1 VGPGSDLNPAAADF
15 RRSGLPLPPPLSIPR
30 APGQSSSPSAGGA
43 APGYFIGEDRERY
56 PQHMQ
61 APLLPPSAGSGT
73 PTHAS
78 QNQQLPIG
86 SRRCSPASTPT
97 HAQYMAARANMS
109 LGGDARSSYFEA
121 HGGEDRSQSEP
132 YADPACY
139 RPQQYPPAHRGPQQH
154 PSYRGASPSH
164 YQQQHHHQQQQQQQ
178 AHHGSPRYGDV
189 PQSPHHHQPQQLNSH
204 YGHQHQASYH
214 QQQQLAHGPHYGAG
228 TSAMPSA
235 PPDLI
240 YQVQFKRGV
249 RSFTLSPRANFTVR
263 ERDFVVVE
271 ADRGEDIGIVVEVL
285 PMHAFMERRMNM
297 PRPSAQQQQQDGEDQ
312 NVCCILRLATL
323 HERQQLPD
331 KFHTEK
337 DIVQV
342 RAIIDPVLRS
352 HSVF

>member
-1 VGPGSDLNPAAADF
+1 
-15 RRSGLPLPPPLSIPR
+15 
-30 APGQSSSPSAGGA
+30 
-43 APGYFIGEDRERY
+43 
-56 PQHMQ
+56 MQ

-154 PSYRGASPSH
+154 SGYRGASPSH
-164 YQQQHHHQQQQQQQ
+164 YQQHHQQQQ

-214 QQQQLAHGPHYGAG
+214 QQHQQQLAHGPHYCAGA
-228 TSAMPSA
+228 SAMPSA

-297 PRPSAQQQQQDGEDQ
+297 PRPSAQQQQDGEDQ